1 MLLRPPLDGFK
12 AHAHT
17 SGGWVNFWKN
27 AGVGG
32 YHMRQPTLTITRL
45 IKVSVTLSFTNSCIM
60 VAVTNLLNHVD
71 TLWRWKHLPETFP
84 YQYLPF
90 QLFFGQ
96 KWVTHAHVPL
106 APTPPSSFVSV
117 TATLEPLVDHSC
129 SSSQWMHHHHPHP
142 GVGRVTHRGLSSQ
155 HYCTQQTHRW
165 QHPPP
170 ELFWSDVSLEGAERV
185 QEITGREQ
193 RKVWGA
199 PGFLCWMGHS
209 ISFLSLSQLR
219 HAGHS
224 YTSKLSPHPVI
235 DCLSRHVKRVLGEWG
250 KERQGSR
257 RTEDE
262 TILSL

>member
-1 MLLRPPLDGFK
+1 MLLRSPLDGFK

-60 VAVTNLLNHVD
+60 VTVTNLLNHVD
-71 TLWRWKHLPETFP
+71 ILWRWEHLPETFP

-96 KWVTHAHVPL
+96 KRVTHAHVPL

-129 SSSQWMHHHHPHP
+129 SGSQWMHHRHPHP
-142 GVGRVTHRGLSSQ
+142 GVGGVTHRGLSSQ

-165 QHPPP
+165 QHASARAVLVGRFAGRSRASARDNGKRAEESLRMGASARQAFCVGWVIQFPSYH
-170 ELFWSDVSLEGAERV
+170 LVSLDMLDTA
-185 QEITGREQ
+185 TH
-193 RKVWGA
+193 
-199 PGFLCWMGHS
+199 P
-209 ISFLSLSQLR
+209 SFLHTL
-219 HAGHS
+219 
-224 YTSKLSPHPVI
+224 
-235 DCLSRHVKRVLGEWG
+235 W
-250 KERQGSR
+250 
-257 RTEDE
+257 
-262 TILSL
+262 

>member
-1 MLLRPPLDGFK
+1 MLLRSPLDGFK

-60 VAVTNLLNHVD
+60 VTVTNLLNHVD
-71 TLWRWKHLPETFP
+71 ILWRWEHLPETFP

-96 KWVTHAHVPL
+96 KRVTHAHVPL

-129 SSSQWMHHHHPHP
+129 SGSQWMHHHHPHP
-142 GVGRVTHRGLSSQ
+142 HSHTPRIVEPALLYAANTSMTTCAARAILVGRFAGRSRASARDNGKRAEESLRMGASARQAFCVGWVIQFPSYHL
-155 HYCTQQTHRW
+155 
-165 QHPPP
+165 
-170 ELFWSDVSLEGAERV
+170 VSLDMLDTA
-185 QEITGREQ
+185 TH
-193 RKVWGA
+193 
-199 PGFLCWMGHS
+199 P
-209 ISFLSLSQLR
+209 SFLHTL
-219 HAGHS
+219 
-224 YTSKLSPHPVI
+224 
-235 DCLSRHVKRVLGEWG
+235 W
-250 KERQGSR
+250 
-257 RTEDE
+257 
-262 TILSL
+262 